1 MNTTISKDKITLL
14 SKKGMKEIKR
24 EIVLL
29 ENDRQKVL
37 KSIREL
43 DKAQGRD
50 DSLSRIEMLA
60 ELDII
65 NSKIDDK
72 KLVLSTSKLLPNK
85 RSQFRVAIGSVVDLI
100 DKHGHFFRFKIVDS
114 IEADPSDGRISTLS
128 PLGQNLIGKSLQ
140 DTVEW
145 GSGSRLNSFQLVRI
159 T

>member
-14 SKKGMKEIKR
+14 SKKGMKELKK

-29 ENDRQKVL
+29 ENDKQRVL

-43 DKAQGRD
+43 DKTLGRD
-50 DSLSRIEMLA
+50 ERLSRIERLA

-65 NSKIDDK
+65 DSKIDDK
-72 KLVLSTSKLLPNK
+72 KLVLSTSKLLPKK
-85 RSQFRVAIGSVVDLI
+85 RSQLRVAIGSVVDLI
-100 DKHGHFFRFKIVDS
+100 DKHGHFFRFKLVES

-128 PLGQNLIGKSLQ
+128 PLGQNLIGKSLR

-145 GSGSRLNSFQLVRI
+145 GNGNRVNRYQLVRI

>member
-14 SKKGMKEIKR
+14 SKKGMKELKR

-29 ENDRQKVL
+29 ENDKQKVL

-43 DKAQGRD
+43 DKTQGRD
-50 DSLSRIEMLA
+50 ERLSRIEMLA

-65 NSKIDDK
+65 DSKIDDK
-72 KLVLSTSKLLPNK
+72 KLVLSTSKLLPKK
-85 RSQFRVAIGSVVDLI
+85 RSQLSVAIGSVVDLI
-100 DKHGHFFRFKIVDS
+100 DKHGHFFRFKLVDS

-145 GSGSRLNSFQLVRI
+145 GKGNRVNSFQLVRI

>member
-114 IEADPSDGRISTLS
+114 IEADPSEGRISTLS

>member
-14 SKKGMKEIKR
+14 SKKGMKELKR

-29 ENDRQKVL
+29 ENDKQKVL

-43 DKAQGRD
+43 DKTQGRD
-50 DSLSRIEMLA
+50 ERLSRIEMLA

-65 NSKIDDK
+65 DSKIDDK
-72 KLVLSTSKLLPNK
+72 KLVLSTSKLLPKK
-85 RSQFRVAIGSVVDLI
+85 RSQLSVAIGSVVDLI
-100 DKHGHFFRFKIVDS
+100 DKHGHFFRFKLVDS

-140 DTVEW
+140 DNVEW
-145 GSGSRLNSFQLVRI
+145 GKGNRVNSFQLVRI

>member
-14 SKKGMKEIKR
+14 SKKGMKELKR

-29 ENDRQKVL
+29 ENDKQKVL

-43 DKAQGRD
+43 DKTQGRD
-50 DSLSRIEMLA
+50 ERLSRIERLA

-65 NSKIDDK
+65 DSKIDDK
-72 KLVLSTSKLLPNK
+72 KLVLSTSKLLPKK
-85 RSQFRVAIGSVVDLI
+85 RSQLRVAIGSVVDLI
-100 DKHGHFFRFKIVDS
+100 DKHGHFFRFKLVDS

-128 PLGQNLIGKSLQ
+128 PLGQNLIGKSLS

-145 GSGSRLNSFQLVRI
+145 GNGNRLNRYQLVRI

>member
-1 MNTTISKDKITLL
+1 
-14 SKKGMKEIKR
+14 MKELKK

-29 ENDRQKVL
+29 ENDKQKVL
-37 KSIREL
+37 KSIRGL
-43 DKAQGRD
+43 DKTQGRD
-50 DSLSRIEMLA
+50 ERLSRIERLA

-65 NSKIDDK
+65 DSKIDDK
-72 KLVLSTSKLLPNK
+72 KLVLSTSKLLPKK
-85 RSQFRVAIGSVVDLI
+85 RSQLQVAIGSVVDLI
-100 DKHGHFFRFKIVDS
+100 DKHGHFFRFKLVDS

-145 GSGSRLNSFQLVRI
+145 GKGNRINRFQLVRI

>member
-24 EIVLL
+24 EIVQL

-37 KSIREL
+37 KSLREL
-43 DKAQGRD
+43 DKTQGRD
-50 DSLSRIEMLA
+50 ERLSRIEMVA

-65 NSKIDDK
+65 ESKIDDK
-72 KLVLSTSKLLPNK
+72 KLILSTSKLLPRK
-85 RSQFRVAIGSVVDLI
+85 RSQIRVAIGSVVDLI
-100 DKHGHFFRFKIVDS
+100 DKSGHFFRFKLVDS

-128 PLGQNLIGKSLQ
+128 PLGQNLIGKSLK

-145 GSGSRLNSFQLVRI
+145 GSGKKTNHFQLVRI

>member
-14 SKKGMKEIKR
+14 SKKGMQELKK

-29 ENDRQKVL
+29 ENDKQKVL

-43 DKAQGRD
+43 DKTQERD
-50 DSLSRIEMLA
+50 ERLSRIERLA

-65 NSKIDDK
+65 DSKIDDK
-72 KLVLSTSKLLPNK
+72 KLVLSTSKLLPKK
-85 RSQFRVAIGSVVDLI
+85 RSQLQVAIGSVVDLI
-100 DKHGHFFRFKIVDS
+100 DKHGHFFRFKLVDS

-145 GSGSRLNSFQLVRI
+145 GNGNRLNRYQLVRI